1 MMKLK
6 PLVFP
11 LTTTRGTRS
20 ARRLPVLL
28 AVVALLGTSGCGQ
41 LSSFAPAYEPDDV
54 DHLHTNAMG
63 IKESIATARKQIAAL
78 QQEAQSDP
86 GAFMANGAE
95 RLSTIG
101 ESLGSLPDKAIKMVS
116 SGQALIT
123 KAPTQYVGPQALHL
137 PKKLELL
144 KGAVGALSEVPDEV
158 VALVKCIAALT
169 KGESCEAAALEA
181 PAESV
186 VADSG
191 GAGASSSSGGSSGGS
206 SVESS
211 EGPSGE
217 SSGESSGGSS
227 EGAVAASLGGS
238 SGEPSGTAGGRGAGQ
253 PDAPEGTDSAQA
265 TAQASP
271 SSASLAADSDQRLFG
286 MPAMDPATFN
296 RIAVLVNQRVHW
308 RTDTLNPGVLD
319 PSELT
324 VPGSSSIS
332 TPWVKNGEFHPK
344 FKKVYKLMVEA
355 RRKEVVAQE
364 LNQGRS
370 VVLQTDARALTEE
383 DRLILAELM
392 VVAELTDNLYRLQ
405 RGEQQIRGEISRDS
419 ASRALYERNQSVGCI
434 APKTESDPFCSAS
447 SSFTS
452 PMSEAYPSDMKH
464 DQEMCD
470 LLRSQPNATSLLDP
484 FTVVRRVKDGEGF
497 IAIPYH
503 LHYANLTGA
512 IAKRLRKASDVILSE
527 AEQPLKKYLAAAAKG
542 FETNAWWEADE
553 AWSEMSGS
561 SSKWY
566 LRVGPDET
574 YMDPCQVKAGFH
586 LSLALIDKGAVE
598 WQKRLTGL
606 RQEMEQRIADVIGAP
621 YAARDVKF
629 HMPEFIQV
637 VLNAGDARSGLGA
650 TVGQSLPNFG
660 PVAAESRGRTVMMAN
675 LYQDPTSIQNGRLV
689 ADSLFSKEAMAFW
702 SDKPTHS
709 QLDIILHEATH
720 NFGPTGTWRV
730 EGKLPEEV
738 FGGRTDAIL
747 EELKAQTGSLF
758 YLDYLRERGDL
769 DEETAKGVT
778 LSALRWSMGQVARG
792 LWTST
797 GKPKTYGQ
805 VAAIQLHWF
814 VSAGAIRFDETSSG
828 SGEPG
833 RFVVDFDA
841 LRGSVEALMR
851 HVGRIKAAGDKAA
864 AEQMIQDCVKD
875 SALAG
880 YRSDLVTSRTQ
891 RFPSASFIYEIIM
904 P

>member
-1 MMKLK
+1 MT
-6 PLVFP
+6 P
-11 LTTTRGTRS
+11 
-20 ARRLPVLL
+20 
-28 AVVALLGTSGCGQ
+28 
-41 LSSFAPAYEPDDV
+41 
-54 DHLHTNAMG
+54 N
-63 IKESIATARKQIAAL
+63 
-78 QQEAQSDP
+78 
-86 GAFMANGAE
+86 
-95 RLSTIG
+95 
-101 ESLGSLPDKAIKMVS
+101 
-116 SGQALIT
+116 
-123 KAPTQYVGPQALHL
+123 
-137 PKKLELL
+137 
-144 KGAVGALSEVPDEV
+144 GALSMIVRMTLMASI
-158 VALVKCIAALT
+158 ALVSLSSLALAA
-169 KGESCEAAALEA
+169 
-181 PAESV
+181 
-186 VADSG
+186 
-191 GAGASSSSGGSSGGS
+191 
-206 SVESS
+206 
-211 EGPSGE
+211 EGPQW
-217 SSGESSGGSS
+217 
-227 EGAVAASLGGS
+227 
-238 SGEPSGTAGGRGAGQ
+238 P
-253 PDAPEGTDSAQA
+253 
-265 TAQASP
+265 
-271 SSASLAADSDQRLFG
+271 FG
-286 MPAMDPATFN
+286 MPAMDQSTFN
-296 RIAVLVNQRVHW
+296 RMAVLVNQRVHW
-308 RTDTLNPGVLD
+308 RTDSLNPGVLD
-319 PSELT
+319 PTELT
-324 VPGSSSIS
+324 VPGSRSIGS
-332 TPWVKNGEFHPK
+332 PWVKGDAFQAK
-344 FKKVYKLMVEA
+344 FVKLYKVMVEA
-355 RRKEVVAQE
+355 HRKEVVAQE
-364 LNQGRS
+364 LNQGRT
-370 VVLQTDARALTEE
+370 VVLRTDARALTEE
-383 DRLILAELM
+383 DRLVLRELM
-392 VVAELTDNLYRLQ
+392 GVAELTDKLYRLQ
-405 RGEQQIRGEISRDS
+405 RGEQQISSRVARDTQ
-419 ASRALYERNQSVGCI
+419 SRAMFERNQSVSCVGT
-434 APKTESDPFCSAS
+434 KTQSHPFCSATE
-447 SSFTS
+447 SFVR
-452 PMSEAYPSDMKH
+452 PVSEAYPADMKH
-464 DQEMCD
+464 DQALCD
-470 LLRSQPNATSLLDP
+470 TLRAQPNAAALLDP

-586 LSLALIDKGAVE
+586 LSLALVDKGAVE